1 MIAGIDVNEREIVIA
16 YFPNISNN
24 GKPKFE
30 RIKRM
35 NDKEM
40 AILLS
45 NKLKMK
51 WIDKVAIENP
61 SILGLGQDRSKSIRS
76 LLYMEKVEI

>member
-51 WIDKVAIENP
+51 
-61 SILGLGQDRSKSIRS
+61 
-76 LLYMEKVEI
+76 

>member
-16 YFPNISNN
+16 YFSNFSNN

-35 NDKEM
+35 NDKEVLFF
-40 AILLS
+40 LL
-45 NKLKMK
+45 NKLRMNE
-51 WIDKVAIENP
+51 IDEVAIENP
-61 SILGLGQDRSKSIRS
+61 RR
-76 LLYMEKVEI
+76 LLEDKLFNEYKY